1 MSEGGIE
8 RVLEKLRF
16 YKQTH
21 SLENKNDCALLKVL
35 LIKSRNY
42 DMAKKVCQCTANLI
56 DKILKIVFF
65 RTKCLNICNK
75 IDVKL

>member
-1 MSEGGIE
+1 MTDLESEDGIE

-56 DKILKIVFF
+56 DKILKMN
-65 RTKCLNICNK
+65 L
-75 IDVKL
+75 